1 MEIPKSNYVAS
12 LYSLAYSA
20 KEASKGNILRHVSTV
35 GYTAKVIQKLSKD
48 DSFVL
53 GRVAKSTCDI
63 LSDAS
68 KDNKLLQI
76 AGKGINLAKHTD
88 AISCLCSMIRVVKSD
103 SPARR
108 FVQET
113 TSLAGM
119 FLAEDLMLCNKK
131 SIANIKGIKQIN
143 DGMTK
148 FCKNTKYCSQ
158 IPAIVYATLYTVGSD
173 IAGNAC
179 WKAGKWIADKLGL
192 APETKEEKPP
202 VEKQKKEYYWG

>member
-1 MEIPKSNYVAS
+1 MTVPKSNYVAS
-12 LYSLAYSA
+12 LYSLMYSA
-20 KEASKGNILRHVSTV
+20 KEASKGSILRHVSTV

-68 KDNKLLQI
+68 KDNKLLQL

-88 AISCLCSMIRVVKSD
+88 GISCLCSMINVAKSD

-108 FVQET
+108 FIQET
-113 TSLAGM
+113 ISLGGM
-119 FLAEDLMLCNKK
+119 FIAEDLMLYKQK
-131 SIANIKGIKQIN
+131 SIANIKGIKQLN

-173 IAGNAC
+173 IAGNLC

-192 APETKEEKPP
+192 APETPEPPKAEKP
-202 VEKQKKEYYWG
+202 KKEYYWG